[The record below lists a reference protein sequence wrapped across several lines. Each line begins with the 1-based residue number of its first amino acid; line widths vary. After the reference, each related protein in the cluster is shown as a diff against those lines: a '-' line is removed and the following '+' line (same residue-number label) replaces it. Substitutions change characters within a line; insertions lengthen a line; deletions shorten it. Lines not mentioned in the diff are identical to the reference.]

1 MAWQSSSA
9 TGGFASICGL
19 ALLLGASCTGG
30 AGNVNF
36 DPIAGSG
43 GSEPSGAGANSG
55 AAQNQGGKSAAGS
68 ATAESGTGGSAG
80 TAGGGPD
87 AGGSGDGGEGGT
99 SAGGSNQGGSA
110 GSGGSGGTGGGES
123 DDCTSASFGG
133 HDYSFCGT
141 VDSGNAAFELCE
153 KLGMVAVSIE
163 SKAEND
169 FLIDELAGSTWIGAS
184 DEGHEGVWHWPNEDE
199 FWDQTE
205 DNDGPIPGRYQNWL
219 EGQPNNANSDGLD
232 ENCAVLEISDAS
244 EGLWKDLAC
253 GIEAEFRATCE
264 SPDVRIGPFP
274 L

>member
-1 MAWQSSSA
+1 MAWQSYA
-9 TGGFASICGL
+9 VTGRFVSTFTL
-19 ALLLGASCTGG
+19 AVLLGNGCTGG
-30 AGNVNF
+30 AGNAEF
-36 DPIAGSG
+36 KPIAGNASG

-68 ATAESGTGGSAG
+68 ETGGSGSGGSAG
-80 TAGGGPD
+80 TAAGGSD
-87 AGGSGDGGEGGT
+87 AGGSDDGGAGGT
-99 SAGGSNQGGSA
+99 SAGGSNQGGS
-110 GSGGSGGTGGGES
+110 GGTGGGES
-123 DDCTSASFGG
+123 GDCTSASFAG
-133 HDYSFCGT
+133 HDYSFCGI

-199 FWDQTE
+199 FWNQTE
-205 DNDGPIPGRYQNWL
+205 DNEGPIPGRYQNWL

-232 ENCAVLEISDAS
+232 ENCAVLEISDAT
-244 EGLWKDLAC
+244 EGTWNDLAC
-253 GIEAEFRATCE
+253 GIETEFRATCE
-264 SPDVRIGPFP
+264 SPDVGIGSFP